1 MSLEQ
6 ALADNTA
13 ALRELAA
20 LFANSKLPPV
30 PAPVPEPTPAPAAKA
45 PAPKPEPKPEP
56 KPAPKPEPKPEVKAA
71 PAALDYAA
79 VGTAITAYAAKHG
92 REATLTK
99 LGALGVKSGKEL
111 KPDKYAEALALF
123 TAPDEEVE

>member
-20 LFANSKLPPV
+20 LFANGKLPPV
-30 PAPVPEPTPAPAAKA
+30 PAPVPEPSPAPAAKA
-45 PAPKPEPKPEP
+45 PAP

-71 PAALDYAA
+71 PDALDYAA

-92 REATLTK
+92 RELTLAK

-111 KPDKYAEALALF
+111 KPDQYADALALF
-123 TAPDEEVE
+123 TAADEEVE